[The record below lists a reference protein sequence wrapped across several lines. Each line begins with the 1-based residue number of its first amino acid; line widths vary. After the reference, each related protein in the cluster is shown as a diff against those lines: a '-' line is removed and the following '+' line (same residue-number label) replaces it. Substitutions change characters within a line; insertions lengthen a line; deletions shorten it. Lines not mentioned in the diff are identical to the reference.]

1 MKIWATR
8 IRALI
13 PKRKEKPSLSHPL
26 QLHPPVL
33 PFPPFPATSCLSITP
48 SISSELSFGVVFGP
62 IFFFFLLFFAKN
74 SCFQPIRMRGLS
86 LLFPKEEKSQTVGPR
101 NRRWN
106 LQPPSPVVVS
116 AGRIRPLERRSN
128 IGENGHEMFWAFG
141 FFEGRISK
149 GWELALREI
158 WGDVEWGRG

>member
-1 MKIWATR
+1 MKNLHY
-8 IRALI
+8 LI
-13 PKRKEKPSLSHPL
+13 LCSSILLSSPSPLS
-26 QLHPPVL
+26 QQPPVSPLL
-33 PFPPFPATSCLSITP
+33 PLFHLNYLLRWFLAR
-48 SISSELSFGVVFGP
+48 
-62 IFFFFLLFFAKN
+62 FFFFFFFFFAKN

-128 IGENGHEMFWAFG
+128 IGENGHEMFWAFV
-141 FFEGRISK
+141 FFEARIST